1 MGELRV
7 IQVQCASAASAKKR
21 TCCLC
26 YPVPTPART
35 TVGCLFVVKL
45 GFGGVQSG
53 IGVPPSWHLRVWLE
67 LAVLRSGGECEELV
81 MPYGATAAIGGRDH
95 APERAGGI
103 PGGVD
108 SGIDR
113 HPLGLIEVG

>member
-1 MGELRV
+1 V

-21 TCCLC
+21 HV

-35 TVGCLFVVKL
+35 TVSCLFIVKL

-53 IGVPPSWHLRVWLE
+53 IGVPRHGRLRVWLE

>member
-1 MGELRV
+1 M

-21 TCCLC
+21 HLR
-26 YPVPTPART
+26 PTPART

-67 LAVLRSGGECEELV
+67 LAVLRSGGDCEELV